1 MPRYSANLGF
11 LWPDRPLMERI
22 EAAARAGFAAV
33 EMHWPYETAAGDVR
47 AACERSGV
55 ALLGINTRPGSSF
68 GLAALPAHS
77 ADFKADFADVLGWG
91 RAAGAR
97 AIHVMA
103 GVVPAE
109 ERAQARRVLVDN
121 LRFAADAAPDLDLLL
136 EPINPRDKP
145 GYFYHRIDEALSV
158 MADVGAPNLR
168 LMFDT
173 YHVGRT
179 EGDVTTRLAEALPQ
193 VGHIQIAAVPTR
205 AEPDEGELDYR
216 VVLAA
221 IDRFGYAGYVGLEYR
236 PRGDTDAGLA
246 WMRHIG

>member
-11 LWPDRPLMERI
+11 LWPDRPLLARI

-33 EMHWPYETAAGDVR
+33 EMHWPYETRAADVR
-47 AACERSGV
+47 AACEGAGV

-68 GLAALPAHS
+68 GLAALPTQ
-77 ADFKADFADVLGWG
+77 DTEFKADFAAVLGWG
-91 RAAGAR
+91 KAAGAR

-103 GVVPAE
+103 GVVAPE
-109 ERAQARRVLVDN
+109 ERDRARRVLIDN
-121 LRFAADAAPDLDLLL
+121 LRFAAALAPDVDLLL

-145 GYFYHRIDEALSV
+145 GYFYHRIDEVLSV
-158 MADVGAPNLR
+158 MAEVGAPNIR

-179 EGDVTTRLAEALPQ
+179 EGDVTTRLAEALPH

-205 AEPDEGELDYR
+205 AEPDEGELDYG

-221 IDRFGYAGYVGLEYR
+221 IDRLDYAGYVGLEYR
-236 PRGDTDAGLA
+236 PRADTDAGLA
-246 WMRHIG
+246 WMRRIG